1 MHPLQQ
7 RRPAVAQTLGEEQ
20 GAGGPLE
27 VFPAQWAEEPT
38 QPDMGLEGPGLKVA
52 AGLPW
57 GGSEGSPGLVL
68 TGTLFTTLLVP
79 KLLPP
84 SLSVRP

>member
-1 MHPLQQ
+1 
-7 RRPAVAQTLGEEQ
+7 
-20 GAGGPLE
+20 
-27 VFPAQWAEEPT
+27 
-38 QPDMGLEGPGLKVA
+38 MGLEEPGLKVA

-84 SLSVRP
+84 SLSIRP